1 MIELV
6 FGGAASGKS
15 EFAEREAL
23 QCREPFFYLAT
34 MRHGSS
40 SGEQRIAKHVAR
52 RDGGPFITLEK
63 PVGAGELAEK
73 VKKGTVLLECLTN
86 LAANELFDNEEVFDR
101 EHEDRV
107 YHMIC
112 SDLDRLASAADSLI
126 VVSGDVFRDGV
137 RYGKESEAYLR
148 LLARLNSYMSDK
160 ADIVYEMVFAC
171 PRRLK

>member
-1 MIELV
+1 MIELI

-23 QCREPFFYLAT
+23 QCRAPFFYLAT

-52 RDGGPFITLEK
+52 RDGSPFVTLEK
-63 PVGAGELAEK
+63 PVAIGELAERI
-73 VKKGTVLLECLTN
+73 KGGTALLECLTN
-86 LAANELFDNEEVFDR
+86 LAANELFDNGDVFNR
-101 EHEDRV
+101 EHEEGV
-107 YHMIC
+107 YQRIC
-112 SDLDRLASAADSLI
+112 ADLDTLASAADSLI

-137 RYGKESEAYLR
+137 RYAKESEAYMR
-148 LLARLNSYMSDK
+148 LLSHLNIYLSDK
-160 ADIVYEMVFAC
+160 SDRVYEMVYAC

>member
-63 PVGAGELAEK
+63 PVAIGELAGR
-73 VKKGTVLLECLTN
+73 VKDGTVLLECLTN
-86 LAANELFDNEEVFDR
+86 LAANELFDNGDVFNR
-101 EHEDRV
+101 EHEEEV
-107 YHMIC
+107 YQRIC
-112 SDLDRLASAADSLI
+112 KDLDILASASDSLI

-137 RYGKESEAYLR
+137 RYAKESEAYMR
-148 LLARLNSYMSDK
+148 LLSRLNTYLSDK
-160 ADIVYEMVFAC
+160 ADRVYEMVYAC
-171 PRRLK
+171 PRRLR